1 MMVRQIAWKVG
12 GQQGEGIESTG
23 EIFAKTLNRLGYH
36 LYGYRH
42 FSSRIKGGHTNN
54 NIRISTTPVQAI
66 ADQVDILVAFDQESI
81 DFCFHELRP
90 GAIILAESTI
100 QPHLPP
106 GKDVILC
113 PLPLIALATEA
124 GAARMKNMVAIG
136 ASLALLGIS
145 SKLCQDVIREIFSAK
160 GDTVVNS
167 NLVALQSGE
176 TALRALFPEQHPDLH
191 LAPGDGQKRLFMIGN
206 ETTALG
212 LLAGGCRF
220 MSAYPITPA
229 SDIMEYLTKKLP
241 QFGGIMVQTEDEIAA
256 VTMAI
261 GANHAGVRAI
271 TASSGPGLA
280 LMTEAIGLAGMTETP
295 LVVID
300 VQRAGPSTGM
310 PTKEEQADLLAML
323 HASPGEIPKIVIA
336 PDSAEAAFYDSI
348 EALNLAEEFQ
358 CPVILLS
365 DLQLGMA
372 QQTISDLDY
381 GRIQIRRGKLDL
393 HPQLPEQLEPIPCK
407 RFALSDDDISPRFLP
422 GVKNGIFH
430 VTGLEHDE
438 LGRPAEGAANR
449 QVQTEKRLRK
459 LDSLHFADPVRL
471 DQRHATPDLLLVGWN
486 ATGGAIAEARERLE
500 ADNISANCAQVRLL
514 QPFPAATLAPLL
526 ATARQVVVIEQNAT
540 GQLAQLLRMNLP
552 ESAAKIVSL
561 CKYDGNPFK
570 PGEIDAGIRE
580 VLHGHS

>member
-1 MMVRQIAWKVG
+1 MVQQIAWKVG

-81 DFCFHELRP
+81 DFSFHELRP
-90 GAIILAESTI
+90 GAMIIAESNL
-100 QPHLPP
+100 QPHLPV
-106 GKDVILC
+106 GTSVILC
-113 PLPLIALATEA
+113 PLPLTALATEA
-124 GAARMKNMVAIG
+124 GAAQMKNMVAVG
-136 ASLALLGIS
+136 ASLALLGLDS
-145 SKLCQDVIREIFSAK
+145 ELCQDVVREIFAAK
-160 GDTVVNS
+160 GEAVVTA

-191 LAPGDGQKRLFMIGN
+191 LAPGDGTKRLFMIGN

-212 LLAGGCRF
+212 ALAGGCRF
-220 MSAYPITPA
+220 MAAYPITPA

-241 QFGGIMVQTEDEIAA
+241 QFGGAMVQTEDEIAA
-256 VTMAI
+256 VTMAL
-261 GANHAGVRAI
+261 GANHAGVRSI

-295 LVVID
+295 LVIID

-323 HASPGEIPKIVIA
+323 YASPGDLAKIVIA
-336 PDSAEAAFYDSI
+336 PDSAEAAFYDTI

-358 CPVILLS
+358 CPVILLT

-372 QQTISDLDY
+372 QQTISNLDY
-381 GRIQIRRGKLDL
+381 GKIKIRRGKLDL
-393 HPQLPEQLEPIPCK
+393 HPQLPEQTEPVPCK
-407 RFALSDDDISPRFLP
+407 RFLLTDDGISPRFLP

-438 LGRPAEGAANR
+438 IGRPAEGTANR
-449 QVQTEKRLRK
+449 QAQMKKRLRK
-459 LDSLHFADPVRL
+459 LDSLQFADPARI
-471 DQRHATPDLLLVGWN
+471 DQRHASPDLLLVGWN
-486 ATGGAIAEARERLE
+486 ATAGAIAEARERLE
-500 ADNISANCAQVRLL
+500 TVGITANCAQVRLIH
-514 QPFPAATLAPLL
+514 PFPSATLAPLL
-526 ATARQVVVIEQNAT
+526 AAAKQVVVIEQNAS
-540 GQLAQLLRMNLP
+540 GQLALLLQMNLP
-552 ESAAKIVSL
+552 ASAAKIVSL
-561 CKYDGNPFK
+561 RKYDGNPFK
-570 PGEIDAGIRE
+570 PGEIDSGIRE
-580 VLHGHS
+580 VLHAHS

>member
-1 MMVRQIAWKVG
+1 MVQQIAWKVG

-81 DFCFHELRP
+81 DFSFHELRP
-90 GAIILAESTI
+90 GAMIIAESNL
-100 QPHLPP
+100 QPHLPA
-106 GKDVILC
+106 GTNVILC
-113 PLPLIALATEA
+113 PLPLTALATEA
-124 GAARMKNMVAIG
+124 GAAQMKNMVAVG
-136 ASLALLGIS
+136 ASLALLGLAS
-145 SKLCQDVIREIFSAK
+145 ELCQDVVREIFAAK
-160 GDTVVNS
+160 GEAIVTA

-176 TALRALFPEQHPDLH
+176 TALRALFPEQHSDLQ
-191 LAPGDGQKRLFMIGN
+191 LAPGDGTKRLFMIGN
-206 ETTALG
+206 ETVALG
-212 LLAGGCRF
+212 ALAGGCRF
-220 MSAYPITPA
+220 MAAYPITPA

-241 QFGGIMVQTEDEIAA
+241 LFGGVMVQTEDEIAA

-295 LVVID
+295 LVIID

-323 HASPGEIPKIVIA
+323 YASPGELPKIVIA
-336 PDSAEAAFYDSI
+336 PDSAEAAFYDTI
-348 EALNLAEEFQ
+348 AALNLAEEFQ
-358 CPVILLS
+358 CPVILLT

-381 GRIQIRRGKLDL
+381 QRIFIRRGTLDL
-393 HPQLPEQLEPIPCK
+393 HPELPEQREPIPCQ
-407 RFALSDDDISPRFLP
+407 RFALNDSGISPRFLP

-438 LGRPAEGAANR
+438 VGRPAEGAANR
-449 QVQTEKRLRK
+449 RAQMEKRLRK
-459 LDSLHFADPVRL
+459 LDALDFADPVRI
-471 DQRHATPDLLLVGWN
+471 DQRHATPDLLLIGWN
-486 ATGGAIAEARERLE
+486 GTGGAISEARERLE
-500 ADNISANCAQVRLL
+500 ADGITVNCAQVRLL
-514 QPFPAATLAPLL
+514 LPFPIAPLAPLL
-526 ATARQVVVIEQNAT
+526 AAARQVIVIEQNAT
-540 GQLAQLLRMNLP
+540 GQLAQLLRMHLTG
-552 ESAAKIVSL
+552 SAAKIVSL
-561 CKYDGNPFK
+561 RKYDGNPFK
-570 PGEIDAGIRE
+570 AGEIDARIRE
-580 VLHGHS
+580 VLHGHG

>member
-1 MMVRQIAWKVG
+1 MVQQVAWKVG

-54 NIRISTTPVQAI
+54 NIRISTTAVQAI

-81 DFCFHELRP
+81 DFCFDELRP
-90 GAIILAESTI
+90 GAMILAESAI

-113 PLPLIALATEA
+113 PLPLTALATEA
-124 GAARMKNMVAIG
+124 GAARMKNMVAVG
-136 ASLALLGIS
+136 ASLSLLGIS
-145 SKLCQDVIREIFSAK
+145 SELCQDVVREIFAAK
-160 GDTVVNS
+160 GEAVVNS

-176 TALRALFPEQHPDLH
+176 TALRALFPEQHPDLR
-191 LAPGDGQKRLFMIGN
+191 LPPGDGRKRLFMIGN
-206 ETTALG
+206 EAAALG
-212 LLAGGCRF
+212 ALAGGCRF
-220 MSAYPITPA
+220 MAAYPITPA

-241 QFGGIMVQTEDEIAA
+241 QFGGVMVQTEDEIAA

-323 HASPGEIPKIVIA
+323 YAGPGEIPKIVIA
-336 PDSAEAAFYDSI
+336 PDSAEAAFYDAI

-372 QQTISDLDY
+372 QQTLPDLDY

-393 HPQLPEQLEPIPCK
+393 HPQLPEQIEPVPCK
-407 RFALSDDDISPRFLP
+407 RFLLSDDGISPRFLP

-438 LGRPAEGAANR
+438 IGRPAEGAANR
-449 QVQTEKRLRK
+449 QAQTEKRLRK
-459 LDSLHFADPVRL
+459 LDSLTFTDPVRI
-471 DQRHATPDLLLVGWN
+471 DQRHTTPDLLLVGWN
-486 ATGGAIAEARERLE
+486 ATAGAINEARERLE
-500 ADNISANCAQVRLL
+500 ADGITANCAQVRLL
-514 QPFPAATLAPLL
+514 HPFPTPTLTPLL
-526 ATARQVVVIEQNAT
+526 AAARQVIVIEQNAT

-552 ESAAKIVSL
+552 ESAEKIVSL
-561 CKYDGNPFK
+561 RKYDGNPFK
-570 PGEIDAGIRE
+570 PGEINSGIRE